1 MKRRTFVLS
10 ALLIVGL
17 FAVVFQMHPVLS
29 AGDPLGVDYGRDSG
43 LSHQDVRVTVVRI
56 IRFFLGLLGLIFL
69 VLTLFAGFL
78 WMTSAGNDEKVTKA
92 KQILMASII
101 GVAIILGSYAI
112 TEFVIVNLY
121 ETTSGVD
128 YRTP

>member
-1 MKRRTFVLS
+1 MSRRTLFLS
-10 ALLIVGL
+10 ALLIVGA
-17 FAVVFQMHPVLS
+17 FAVFHFHPVLAS
-29 AGDPLGVDYGRDSG
+29 GDPLGIDYGQQSG
-43 LSHQDVRVTVVRI
+43 LSNQDVRVTVVRI

-69 VLTLFAGFL
+69 VLTLYAGFL
-78 WMTSAGNDEKVTKA
+78 WMTSAGNDDKVTKA
-92 KQILMASII
+92 KQILMGSII

-121 ETTSGVD
+121 ETTSNVD